1 MAARRSLPKRSK
13 TCLLRHP
20 AVIYAALVSMEDE
33 LMGEKSCA
41 YLVVKEPLR
50 AVQVRRFLREQG
62 IAEFKL
68 PDRVE
73 CVDSL
78 SADGGRES
86 RIKNNYVSG
95 WRHARQPE
103 GENTMAIPKLQAYA
117 LPESHDIPKNK
128 VDWAFEPQ
136 RAALLI
142 HDMQDY
148 FVSFWVRNCP
158 MMAQ

>member
-1 MAARRSLPKRSK
+1 M
-13 TCLLRHP
+13 
-20 AVIYAALVSMEDE
+20 
-33 LMGEKSCA
+33 
-41 YLVVKEPLR
+41 LR

-78 SADGGRES
+78 PLTAVGKVD
-86 RIKNNYVSG
+86 KNNYVSG
-95 WRHARQPE
+95 WRHAHQPE

-117 LPESHDIPKNK
+117 LPEPHDIPQNK

-148 FVSFWVRNCP
+148 FVSFWGENCP
-158 MMAQ
+158 MMEQVIANIAALRDYCKQHNIPVYYTAQPKEQSDEDRALLNDMWGLA